1 MNNRLQTILET
12 VHQILEAR
20 GSVSGHPLS
29 FATASGTDEP
39 APRGRKRGRKDRP
52 VTDPKAYK
60 SNTRLYGTFGVSTP
74 ARTRQG
80 KETKQT
86 GAYTSY
92 LGPFSQPIPGTRYF
106 PDDAVPLFGLAGRNV

>member
-39 APRGRKRGRKDRP
+39 APRGRKRGRRDRP
-52 VTDPKAYK
+52 VTTPIA
-60 SNTRLYGTFGVSTP
+60 YGTSSTIYGTRGVQHM

-80 KETKQT
+80 REL
-86 GAYTSY
+86 GEVGSFTSY
-92 LGPFSQPIPGTRYF
+92 QGPFSQPIPGIRYF